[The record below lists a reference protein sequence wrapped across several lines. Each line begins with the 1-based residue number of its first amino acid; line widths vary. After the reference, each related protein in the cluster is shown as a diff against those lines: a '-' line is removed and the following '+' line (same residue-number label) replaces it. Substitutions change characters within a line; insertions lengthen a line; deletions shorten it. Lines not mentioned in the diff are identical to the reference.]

1 MDFGIFWGTLFSGK
15 PKWIH
20 ELCGNPAGFSLS
32 PWPPSGSAIH
42 GLQGRGFTAEGA
54 VCWIPPNQIRP
65 KYDMV
70 GCSHDHS
77 NHHQAKTWCI
87 TMKSP
92 YLILFY
98 PIDVQYCHEKTIN
111 PPWKSPWNRH
121 EGPTSSR
128 WKMPAASAASASPT
142 ARASSKCSGQPAP
155 LLAITGNVQADF
167 TWRLLCGA
175 PEVGR

>member
-1 MDFGIFWGTLFSGK
+1 MSCVEI
-15 PKWIH
+15 PQV
-20 ELCGNPAGFSLS
+20 SLS
-32 PWPPSGSAIH
+32 LSMATIRFCH
-42 GLQGRGFTAEGA
+42 GLQGRG
-54 VCWIPPNQIRP
+54 VHCWRGCLLNTPESNQTQVWYGWMFP
-65 KYDMV
+65 
-70 GCSHDHS
+70 SPDHS

-87 TMKSP
+87 TMKSL
-92 YLILFY
+92 YFIWFY
-98 PIDVQYCHEKTIN
+98 PIDVQYCHGKTIT

-121 EGPTSSR
+121 KGPTSSR